1 MGGVVFQERDLSG
14 LLTPVLHRRA
24 GAADGAMGA
33 GGRRGPGSRKLK
45 LNKLNLMMCDVETL
59 AVNYQYQYQ
68 GIF

>member
-24 GAADGAMGA
+24 GDADDAMGA

-45 LNKLNLMMCDVETL
+45 LKLNLMMCDVETL